1 MSEELRYDGKV
12 AIVTGA
18 GGGLGRAYAL
28 LLGSR
33 GAHVV
38 VNDLGGGVRGDG
50 SSESVADAVVDE
62 IIEAGGSA
70 IANYDSVEDGDLIV
84 QTAIDAFG
92 RIDILVNNAGIL
104 RDRSFAKMT
113 DNDFD
118 LVYRVHMLGSFKTSH
133 AAWGHMRQ
141 QRYGR
146 IVMVSST
153 SGIYGNFGQA
163 NYSAMKMGLF
173 GFGSTLAIEGARRNI
188 HVNTIAP
195 TAVSRM
201 TESLLPAEVQGGIK
215 PEYVAPMV
223 AYLCHESC
231 TETGGLFEVGAGWV
245 GRTRWQRTQ
254 GYAAPLSQ
262 GGFSIEDVAQ
272 NWEQINDWTNA
283 TNPTYGPS
291 AFAPIY
297 ANVNS

>member
-1 MSEELRYDGKV
+1 MSDELRFDGKV

-18 GGGLGRAYAL
+18 GGGLGRAYAK
-28 LLGSR
+28 LLGAR

-38 VNDLGGGVRGDG
+38 VNDLGGGVRGEG
-50 SSESVADAVVDE
+50 ANEMVADTVVDE
-62 IIEAGGSA
+62 IIAAGGSA

-113 DNDFD
+113 DQDFD
-118 LVYRVHMLGSFKTSH
+118 LVYRVHMLGSFKTTQ

-146 IVMVSST
+146 VIMIAST

-163 NYSAMKMGLF
+163 NYSAMKLGLF
-173 GFGSTLAIEGARRNI
+173 GFASTLAIEGAKRNI
-188 HVNTIAP
+188 YVNAVAP
-195 TAVSRM
+195 TAISRM
-201 TESLLPAEVQGGIK
+201 TESLIPADFHAGLQ
-215 PEYVAPMV
+215 PEYVAPLV
-223 AYLCHESC
+223 GYLCHESC
-231 TETGGLFEVGAGWV
+231 TTTGGLFESGSGWV
-245 GRTRWQRTQ
+245 GRTRWQRTE
-254 GYAAPLSQ
+254 GHATPLSS
-262 GGFSIEDVAQ
+262 GFSIEDVAS
-272 NWEQINDWTNA
+272 NWDKINDWNNA

-291 AFAPIY
+291 VFAPIY
-297 ANVNS
+297 ANAQS